1 MNQNIKYYI
10 SNDKIK
16 ILSFLQTHELTEYT
30 VTIPDHQSYKKREPE
45 LYTFWWNGITL
56 CVKS

>member
-45 LYTFWWNGITL
+45 LYTF
-56 CVKS
+56 